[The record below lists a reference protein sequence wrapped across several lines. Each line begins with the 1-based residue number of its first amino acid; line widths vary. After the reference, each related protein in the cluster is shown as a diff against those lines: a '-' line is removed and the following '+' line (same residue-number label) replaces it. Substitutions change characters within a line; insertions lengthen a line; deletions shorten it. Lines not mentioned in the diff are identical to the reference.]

1 MTKFVTSPDGIA
13 IAYETRGEGAPA
25 IVFVHGWSCDRTYW
39 AGQLEPFSR
48 EYQVVAVDLAG
59 HGESGA
65 GREEWSMAAFGG
77 DVAAVVEGL
86 GLERVVLVGHS
97 MGGDVIAAAAR
108 RLPGKVVGMIW
119 VDAYRALGN
128 PRTPEQLEAVVSPL
142 RTDFV
147 PATRAFV
154 RSMFPAEADPEL
166 VERVAVDMS
175 SAPPEVAVE
184 AVYNALSYDRVMPG
198 LLEEL
203 DLPLVAINPDG
214 LGTDVESLERY
225 GAEVLLLPEVGH
237 FLMMEDPEG
246 VDPTEDAP

>member
-1 MTKFVTSPDGIA
+1 
-13 IAYETRGEGAPA
+13 
-25 IVFVHGWSCDRTYW
+25 
-39 AGQLEPFSR
+39 
-48 EYQVVAVDLAG
+48 
-59 HGESGA
+59 
-65 GREEWSMAAFGG
+65 
-77 DVAAVVEGL
+77 
-86 GLERVVLVGHS
+86 
-97 MGGDVIAAAAR
+97 
-108 RLPGKVVGMIW
+108 
-119 VDAYRALGN
+119 
-128 PRTPEQLEAVVSPL
+128 
-142 RTDFV
+142 
-147 PATRAFV
+147 
-154 RSMFPAEADPEL
+154 MFPAEADPEL

-246 VDPTEDAP
+246 FNVLLRTGIDRVVERANDKGRSD

>member
-1 MTKFVTSPDGIA
+1 MRCRPRIHRWLSKA
-13 IAYETRGEGAPA
+13 IAASRCALT
-25 IVFVHGWSCDRTYW
+25 SCPR
-39 AGQLEPFSR
+39 PR
-48 EYQVVAVDLAG
+48 VRPVDVP
-59 HGESGA
+59 
-65 GREEWSMAAFGG
+65 GR
-77 DVAAVVEGL
+77 
-86 GLERVVLVGHS
+86 
-97 MGGDVIAAAAR
+97 
-108 RLPGKVVGMIW
+108 
-119 VDAYRALGN
+119 
-128 PRTPEQLEAVVSPL
+128 
-142 RTDFV
+142 
-147 PATRAFV
+147 
-154 RSMFPAEADPEL
+154 ADPEL